1 MRIKSQL
8 FFCPKFFNHCKFEA
22 MNQLQIFGCLSVL
35 FLACQNNNTNQ
46 SNENEFKT
54 TSLEKLLS
62 DTFQDVAEPLEL
74 NTDSVK
80 EVIFQNLN
88 LKTIQDIEAFDAI
101 KLSKAYDQLFKLLK
115 KSDDSSRSVRNQML
129 YTIFEKLNLKQVIL
143 EDSQALEIKN
153 KLQIAQLKSQ
163 IRPYFKK

>member
-1 MRIKSQL
+1 
-8 FFCPKFFNHCKFEA
+8 

-46 SNENEFKT
+46 SSENEFKT

-115 KSDDSSRSVRNQML
+115 KSDDSSRSERNQML
-129 YTIFEKLNLKQVIL
+129 YTIFEKLNSKQVML

-153 KLQIAQLKSQ
+153 KLQFAQLKSQ